1 MKYFIVLIVGIILGG
16 VLAIFLLGTPRM
28 RTLPGQAVTAPDPRG
43 DAPGTAQV
51 VLDDKFF
58 EALLGTVF
66 NGLGPPQ
73 FKLSQLYPP
82 RGLATITPAALQGDC
97 ANALTLAADGNNVK
111 TGVRF
116 SGGKITAPLAFS
128 GSYNLLGNC
137 MQFKGTADTAVT
149 LSFDQSKQTVYGQL
163 NIEGMNLENVP
174 PLANNFVTVFVQNAI
189 NERVN
194 PFVVLR
200 AQQLALSMPV
210 EASGGTLKAQ
220 VKDVHAEVVEGA
232 VRFHITYDFSAVK
245 GELNKG

>member
-1 MKYFIVLIVGIILGG
+1 MRYIVVLVLGIIVGG

-28 RTLPGQAVTAPDPRG
+28 RTLPGKAVGPPDANG
-43 DAPGTAQV
+43 SAPGTAQI

-58 EALLGTVF
+58 DVLLGTIF

-73 FKLSQLYPP
+73 FKLSQMNSPS
-82 RGLATITPAALQGDC
+82 GLASITPAALPADC
-97 ANALTLAADGNNVK
+97 TNTLTLSPGDNNVK

-116 SGGKITAPLAFS
+116 AGGKITAPLAFT

-137 MQFKGTADTAVT
+137 MQFKGSANTAVQ

-163 NIEGMNLENVP
+163 NIEEMNLEGVP

-194 PFVVLR
+194 PFEVLR

-210 EASGGTLKAQ
+210 QASGGTLKAQ
-220 VKDVHAEVVEGA
+220 VKDVRAEVVEGA
-232 VRFHITYDFSAVK
+232 LRLHITYDFSAVR
-245 GELNKG
+245 GV

>member
-1 MKYFIVLIVGIILGG
+1 MKYLLVLVLGVVLGG
-16 VLAIFLLGTPRM
+16 VLAIFLLGAPRL
-28 RTLPGQAVTAPDPRG
+28 RSLPGQAVAAPDAGG
-43 DAPGTAQV
+43 DVPGTAQV
-51 VLDDKFF
+51 VLNDKFF
-58 EALLGTVF
+58 DALLGTVF

-73 FKLSQLYPP
+73 FKLSRTYPP
-82 RGLATITPAALQGDC
+82 PGLATITPAALQGDC
-97 ANALTLAADGNNVK
+97 TNALTLAADGSNVK

-116 SGGKITAPLAFS
+116 VGGKITAPLAFS
-128 GSYNLLGNC
+128 GSYNLLGSC
-137 MQFKGTADTAVT
+137 MQFKGSADTSVS

-220 VKDVHAEVVEGA
+220 VKDVRAEVVEGA

>member
-1 MKYFIVLIVGIILGG
+1 MKYFIVLVLGIVAGG

-28 RTLPGQAVTAPDPRG
+28 KSLPGKAVGPPDPGG
-43 DAPGTAQV
+43 DAAGTAQV
-51 VLDDKFF
+51 VLNDQFF
-58 EALLGTVF
+58 DALLGTVF

-73 FKLSQLYPP
+73 FKLSQVYPP
-82 RGLATITPAALQGDC
+82 PGLATITPAALQGGC
-97 ANALTLAADGNNVK
+97 TNALTLAADGNNVK

-116 SGGKITAPLAFS
+116 ATGKITAPLAFS

-149 LSFDQSKQTVYGQL
+149 LSFDQAKQTVYGQL
-163 NIEGMNLENVP
+163 NIEGMNLEGVP

-200 AQQLALSMPV
+200 AQQLALNMPV

-220 VKDVHAEVVEGA
+220 VKDVRAEVIDGA
-232 VRFHITYDFSAVK
+232 VRFHITYDFSAVR